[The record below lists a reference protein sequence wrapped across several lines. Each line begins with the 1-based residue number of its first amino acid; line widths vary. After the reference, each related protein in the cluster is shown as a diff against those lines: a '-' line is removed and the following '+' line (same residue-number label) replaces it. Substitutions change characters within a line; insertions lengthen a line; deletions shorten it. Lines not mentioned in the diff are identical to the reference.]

1 MKLKFA
7 CLTAT
12 LALLLS
18 CGTTTTTTSDNE
30 AFAVPAAVSKS
41 FTTQYPNATNVVWSA
56 YDVATA
62 PIVDWELTGWSPMD
76 ARDYMVTFTVDGQ
89 NYYGWYEDTGNWIGS
104 AYVIS
109 DYNTLP
115 EAITTTINTKF
126 AGYSIDRVQR
136 EFWKDHIAYE
146 IKLKKSDDDKVKL
159 LLDANGNIIKQKDK
173 D

>member
-30 AFAVPAAVSKS
+30 AFAVPAAVSTS

-89 NYYGWYEDTGNWIGS
+89 SYYGWYEDTGNWIGS

-146 IKLKKSDDDKVKL
+146 IKLKKNDDDKVKL